1 MTIDSQPQVDLYSLT
16 TTFPTPVIQVQHLTK
31 SYGRVR
37 ALRGIDLLVQPGEI
51 FGFLG
56 PNGAGKT
63 TTIRCMLDM
72 IRPDG
77 GKVVI
82 LGLNPQAD
90 PVAVQAR
97 TGYLPGEMQYYENLT
112 SERQLRFFNDMR
124 GGRAEWGYMVQLA
137 NRLSL
142 DLRQP
147 IKNLSKGN
155 KQKVGVIQALMHR
168 PELLLLDE
176 PTSGLD
182 PLMQQE
188 VLNLLR
194 EANATGTTIFF
205 SSHIM
210 SEVESLAGRVAII
223 RSGEIVEITNT
234 SSLTHTSVNRI
245 TIRFKRPTDFTA
257 IAAVPK
263 VELLSHVDQ
272 TSLTLQV
279 TGDME
284 QLIQT
289 LSHLPVLDLETERPS
304 LEDVFLTY
312 YKEEA

>member
-1 MTIDSQPQVDLYSLT
+1 MDTNDQNLSKNEDA
-16 TTFPTPVIQVQHLTK
+16 IQVHGLTK
-31 SYGRVR
+31 SYGKVH
-37 ALRGIDLLVQPGEI
+37 ALRGIDLHVQRGEI

-77 GKVVI
+77 GKI
-82 LGLNPQAD
+82 KLLGLDPQVA

-112 SERQLRFFNDMR
+112 PERQLRFFNDIR
-124 GGRAEWGYMVQLA
+124 GGRAKWDDIHALA
-137 NRLSL
+137 ERLSL
-142 DLRQP
+142 DLKQP

-155 KQKVGVIQALMHR
+155 KQKVGVIQALMHQ
-168 PELLLLDE
+168 PELLILDE

-188 VLNLLR
+188 VLQLLR
-194 EANATGTTIFF
+194 EANRTGTTIFF

-210 SEVESLAGRVAII
+210 SEVESLAERVAII
-223 RSGEIVEITNT
+223 RTGEIVEITAT
-234 SSLTHTSVNRI
+234 SNLTHSTLNCI
-245 TIRFKRPTDFTA
+245 TIRFKRPTE
-257 IAAVPK
+257 ISNL
-263 VELLSHVDQ
+263 VELPGVQLLSQVDQ

-279 TGDME
+279 AGDME
-284 QLIQT
+284 ALINA
-289 LSHLPVLDLETERPS
+289 LGGMPILDIETERPT
-304 LEDVFLTY
+304 LEEVFLTY
-312 YKEEA
+312 YTK